1 MFATACRSA
10 ARSVVTAVRPRV
22 GSRRAG
28 RNHLRSQS
36 GNRSAGRSP
45 SIPPVEVVTN
55 PTERA
60 QGLADLLPDFGTTAM
75 TIVITRAS
83 DIRRGTAT
91 LVARLAE
98 LAVNDEVLVV
108 CGANDHHSTDADV
121 LATGLR
127 RRLPR
132 HDVVALN
139 IAPHDGAPR
148 RVATLVSEFME
159 IGSLPVL
166 VTPTTAVR
174 DIVAEL
180 STHLRADRVL
190 SLSCR
195 ATGTDLRQIW
205 ARRAV
210 VTGQPA

>member
-1 MFATACRSA
+1 
-10 ARSVVTAVRPRV
+10 
-22 GSRRAG
+22 
-28 RNHLRSQS
+28 
-36 GNRSAGRSP
+36 
-45 SIPPVEVVTN
+45 
-55 PTERA
+55 
-60 QGLADLLPDFGTTAM
+60 M

-83 DIRRGTAT
+83 DIRRGAAA
-91 LVARLAE
+91 LVTRLAE

-108 CGANDHHSTDADV
+108 CGANDSRHSPDADM

-139 IAPHDGAPR
+139 IAPHDGAPHR
-148 RVATLVSEFME
+148 IATLVSEFME

-166 VTPTTAVR
+166 VTPATGVR

-180 STHLRADRVL
+180 SAQLRADRVL

-195 ATGTDLRQIW
+195 ATGADLRQIW

-210 VTGQPA
+210 ISGQPA

>member
-1 MFATACRSA
+1 VGPTSTAPA
-10 ARSVVTAVRPRV
+10 ET
-22 GSRRAG
+22 GTE
-28 RNHLRSQS
+28 RSQ
-36 GNRSAGRSP
+36 RL
-45 SIPPVEVVTN
+45 
-55 PTERA
+55 TE
-60 QGLADLLPDFGTTAM
+60 LLPDFGTTAM

-83 DIRRGTAT
+83 DIRRGAAA

-108 CGANDHHSTDADV
+108 CGANDHHTPDADA
-121 LATGLR
+121 LTSGLR

-148 RVATLVSEFME
+148 RIATLVSEFME

-166 VTPTTAVR
+166 VTPATAVR

-180 STHLRADRVL
+180 STQLHADRVL

-195 ATGTDLRQIW
+195 AAGADLRQIW